1 MIQGICYTK
10 SPLCQQVQVNCLQPM
25 QRYYHIP
32 SDWLMAKNNLLTI
45 FDELGA
51 SSPGSVG
58 LVQRIVTV

>member
-1 MIQGICYTK
+1 
-10 SPLCQQVQVNCLQPM
+10 M